1 MLVFVCRHRNQEQVM
16 EGIME
21 PHSNDIL
28 MGRGGKNN
36 QHVGNERLRGLA
48 RLQCASYRQA
58 SKKGKSVISRDLVRQ
73 VRMMN
78 PPGRFLKR
86 NADTGEFED
95 VGDDVAR
102 EKASQVLRD
111 AVSVIAQ
118 SSDQASD
125 DESSQ
130 GGKETEPCSEQRRPV
145 SAPPVTVSEQRRR
158 SWQEMETQPYQTR
171 AYATRRYTSHMTPA
185 PATSSAFYPPVTPS
199 ISSAKRRRYHSDT
212 WDDRLVSRMHASP
225 IVSQRQ
231 QRYIPRQYA
240 SEPIIHVRDCDSP
253 EGRIGDVNV
262 GLDEFDLFNGE
273 LLNSDGEEE
282 ASTTPVDLDSN
293 AF

>member
-1 MLVFVCRHRNQEQVM
+1 MA
-16 EGIME
+16 GIME

-48 RLQCASYRQA
+48 RLQSENYRQA
-58 SKKGKSVISRDLVRQ
+58 SKKGKSVISRELVRQ
-73 VRMMN
+73 VRTMN

-86 NADTGEFED
+86 NTDTGEFED

-118 SSDQASD
+118 SNDRASD
-125 DESSQ
+125 DETSQ
-130 GGKETEPCSEQRRPV
+130 GVKEMEKSNEQRRPV
-145 SAPPVTVSEQRRR
+145 SAPPVTVSELRRR
-158 SWQEMETQPYQTR
+158 SWQEMETCTHPYQTR
-171 AYATRRYTSHMTPA
+171 AYATRRYISHMSPA
-185 PATSSAFYPPVTPS
+185 PVTSSAFYPPVTPS
-199 ISSAKRRRYHSDT
+199 SSSAKRQRYHSDS

-231 QRYIPRQYA
+231 QRYTPRQYA
-240 SEPIIHVRDCDSP
+240 SEPTMHIRDCDSP
-253 EGRIGDVNV
+253 VGRIGEENV

-273 LLNSDGEEE
+273 LLHSDAEEE
-282 ASTTPVDLDSN
+282 ASTAPVDLDSN